1 MKDFVNSYV
10 KITLLTLAAISSSSW
25 ISDGLKGDCLFLYIW
40 NINSCEF
47 GETIPSVLISLA
59 IFIVSTWFLVTEGQ
73 KLFYINLKQVSEIKP
88 HSVLIMAV
96 STLNTNLV
104 KKNDGIYIYMND
116 QKGFLTF
123 FRKKHIKLS
132 NDIDKDIEAFN
143 TQNFKANTQQ
153 LLRAVRPH
161 LKNNTLRKVYLI
173 GSTGENGSYQM
184 LKDVEC
190 LLHHYNPELNV
201 PYKDKSG
208 ICFDDVDA
216 LRNRYEILVQ
226 EAKKRYPEDDI
237 ILDVTGGQ
245 KTASIAAAMTT
256 FRYRKLKFQ
265 YVDTGG
271 NNTVKAYN
279 IVAGVS
285 SKAV

>member
-10 KITLLTLAAISSSSW
+10 KITLSTLAAISSSSW

-40 NINSCEF
+40 NMNSCGF
-47 GETIPSVLISLA
+47 GETIPSILVSLA

-73 KLFYINLKQVSEIKP
+73 KLFYINLNQVSEIKP
-88 HSVLIMAV
+88 HPVLIIAV
-96 STLNTNLV
+96 STLNTKLI
-104 KKNDGIYIYMND
+104 KKSDGIYIYMND
-116 QKGFLTF
+116 QKRLLTF
-123 FRKKHIKLS
+123 FRKKYIKLS
-132 NDIDKDIEAFN
+132 NSIDKDIEAFN
-143 TQNFKANTQQ
+143 AHNFKANTQQ

-161 LKNNTLRKVYLI
+161 LKNNTLKKVFLI

-190 LLHHYNPELNV
+190 LLHHYDPTLV
-201 PYKDKSG
+201 FPCKDKSG
-208 ICFDDVDA
+208 IRFDDVDA
-216 LRNRYEILVQ
+216 LRDRYEMLVQ
-226 EAKKRYPEDDI
+226 EAKKNYAEDDI

-271 NNTVKAYN
+271 NNAVRAYN
-279 IVAGVS
+279 IVAGIS
-285 SKAV
+285 SKTA